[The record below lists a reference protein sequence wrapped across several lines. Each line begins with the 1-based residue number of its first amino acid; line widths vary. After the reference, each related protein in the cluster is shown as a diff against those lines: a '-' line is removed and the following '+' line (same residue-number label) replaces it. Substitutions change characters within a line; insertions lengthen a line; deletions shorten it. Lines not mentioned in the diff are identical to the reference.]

1 MNLNDLNSRVDS
13 SRKDAARVNR
23 SAAQANPDYD
33 AGMEDDNLD
42 DFFNTDDNDFG
53 SGGFSDFGSSPSG
66 GFDSLGGGF
75 DSLGGGMNTTP
86 ASSGG
91 FASLGGGMN
100 TTPSPTGFG
109 FGDMMGTSNQQA
121 QNTGDPE
128 DKLFDAAAKMGKS
141 SVNMFKDLIS
151 SFKSFDAEKRAT
163 TGRFAMVISGVCLFC
178 SILLLIFGRQS
189 FGFELLLGSMTS
201 EATGI
206 LLLCF
211 AQSSLS
217 KQKPAPAPTPVP
229 TPEPTPAPAPASD
242 SDGFSD
248 EDIFSD
254 SDEDEY
260 DDDDFYS
267 DYAPEPAK
275 QEFTDD
281 FSWAQPNEPDP
292 EPEVMSTTDMTQAKA
307 DLETLPDRGIIDRRT
322 LFERANSVLNYINK
336 DFGKHTEIAQ
346 GSDLF
351 NTLDTIVQDSAENF
365 RTNSNDELPY
375 LISAVD
381 TLFYIRLDIHRVK
394 YIKNI
399 EAYTKEI
406 VNIFQYDRNTGK
418 RDERIYGVGDVVGN
432 EMHIKLMKGESVMV
446 SLRDIY
452 AVRSENIL
460 DMDNKMPVVLGI
472 DIEGDPVIRDFKTF
486 NSLLVT
492 GAPRTGKSWL
502 LQAMIWQMMLYYSPE
517 DLWIYYLDPKGSIS
531 DFTTAITPHVKK
543 FVTTDDN
550 IVAQLEQIVRVE
562 GPRRQQIIGEAGFV
576 NLDDYKKK
584 FPGNHDM
591 PYIYVMIDEVVTL
604 ADRMDKDVKTN
615 FQGLLSELV
624 SRLPAVGIRLFMVP
638 HLVKDNIIK
647 KNTTSLIPCRI
658 SVMGNAEH
666 IESSCGVKNFPHQL
680 INRGDT
686 CTVLAGEPKPLFVH
700 GVVLSKTNDE
710 NAQLFNYI
718 AELWAKICPNSVAG
732 SVYERKLKDLPLF
745 DDTSV
750 SIKTKIASAPSEFAN
765 PRASMPDSSRIEP
778 DVQAFFQEKGILE
791 RGNNKILNNPVE
803 EIDLFDDE

>member
-33 AGMEDDNLD
+33 AGMGNDDLD
-42 DFFNTDDNDFG
+42 DFFNTDDDFG
-53 SGGFSDFGSSPSG
+53 SGGFSDFGSAPSGSSG

-75 DSLGGGMNTTP
+75 GTTSNGFGAQSGGFDSLGGGFG
-86 ASSGG
+86 S
-91 FASLGGGMN
+91 
-100 TTPSPTGFG
+100 TPSGFGSQPSGFG
-109 FGDMMGTSNQQA
+109 FGDMMGTTNQPQ
-121 QNTGDPE
+121 QKSGDTE
-128 DKLFDAAAKMGKS
+128 DKIFDAAAKMGKS

-163 TGRFAMVISGVCLFC
+163 TGRYSMIISGICLFC

-189 FGFELLLGSMTS
+189 FGFELLLGSMTA

-217 KQKPAPAPTPVP
+217 KQKSAPDPAPTPVSP
-229 TPEPTPAPAPASD
+229 TPTPAPDNTPL
-242 SDGFSD
+242 SD
-248 EDIFSD
+248 EDFFAD
-254 SDEDEY
+254 DGY
-260 DDDDFYS
+260 DDDDS
-267 DYAPEPAK
+267 DDFFSAEPEK

-281 FSWAQPNEPDP
+281 FSWAEPSEPISEP
-292 EPEVMSTTDMTQAKA
+292 EPEQPTDIEQAKTEL
-307 DLETLPDRGIIDRRT
+307 DSLPDRGIIDRRT

-351 NTLDTIVQDSAENF
+351 NTLDSIVQDSAENF

-375 LISAVD
+375 LLSAVD

-406 VNIFQYDRNTGK
+406 VNIFQYDKNTGK

-452 AVRSENIL
+452 AVKSETIL

-517 DLWIYYLDPKGSIS
+517 DLWVYYLDPKGSIS

-584 FPGNHDM
+584 FPGSHDM

-604 ADRMDKDVKTN
+604 ADRMDKDVKAN

-718 AELWAKICPNSVAG
+718 AELWSKICPNSVAG
-732 SVYERKLKDLPLF
+732 SVYERKLKGLSLF
-745 DDTSV
+745 DDDTV
-750 SIKTKIASAPSEFAN
+750 PVKTKITTAPSDFSN
-765 PRASMPDSSRIEP
+765 PRVSMPDSSKIEP
-778 DVQAFFQEKGILE
+778 DVQAFFQERGILE

-803 EIDLFDDE
+803 EIDLFDDD

>member
-42 DFFNTDDNDFG
+42 DFFNTDDDNDFG
-53 SGGFSDFGSSPSG
+53 SGGFSDFGSAPSGSSG

-75 DSLGGGMNTTP
+75 GSTPSGFNSLGGGFGST
-86 ASSGG
+86 
-91 FASLGGGMN
+91 
-100 TTPSPTGFG
+100 PTGFG
-109 FGDMMGTSNQQA
+109 FGDMMGTSNQQT
-121 QNTGDPE
+121 QNNGDTE
-128 DKLFDAAAKMGKS
+128 DKIFDAAAKMGKS

-163 TGRFAMVISGVCLFC
+163 TGRYSMIISGVCLFC

-189 FGFELLLGSMTS
+189 FGFELLLGSMTAEVS
-201 EATGI
+201 GI

-211 AQSSLS
+211 AQSSIS
-217 KQKPAPAPTPVP
+217 KQKSAPAPSQPAQS
-229 TPEPTPAPAPASD
+229 PAPAPAPEST
-242 SDGFSD
+242 SLSD
-248 EDIFSD
+248 EDFFADDGCDDGGSDDFFSD
-254 SDEDEY
+254 TSDFSAE
-260 DDDDFYS
+260 
-267 DYAPEPAK
+267 PEK

-281 FSWAQPNEPDP
+281 FSWAEPSEPISEP
-292 EPEVMSTTDMTQAKA
+292 EPEQPTDIEQAKT
-307 DLETLPDRGIIDRRT
+307 DLSSLSDRGIIDRRT

-351 NTLDTIVQDSAENF
+351 NTLDSIVQDSAENF

-375 LISAVD
+375 LLSAVD

-406 VNIFQYDRNTGK
+406 VNIFQYDKNTGK
-418 RDERIYGVGDVVGN
+418 RDERIYGVGDVVGS

-452 AVRSENIL
+452 ATREKDIL
-460 DMDNKMPVVLGI
+460 DLENKMPVVMGI
-472 DIEGDPVIRDFKTF
+472 DIEGEPVIRDFKQF

-492 GAPRTGKSWL
+492 GAPRTGKSWF
-502 LQAMIWQMMLYYSPE
+502 LQAIIWQMMMYYSPDE
-517 DLWIYYLDPKGSIS
+517 LWFYYFDPKKDLS
-531 DFTTAITPHVKK
+531 DFKTAITPHVKK
-543 FVTTDDN
+543 FVTSDDN
-550 IVAQLEQIVRVE
+550 IIAQLEYIVKVE
-562 GPRRQQIIGEAGFV
+562 GPRRKKQIGDAGCV

-584 FPGNHDM
+584 YPNNDM
-591 PYIYVMIDEVVTL
+591 PYLYVMIDEVVTL
-604 ADRMDKDVKTN
+604 AERMDKDAKAN
-615 FQGLLSELV
+615 FQGLLMELV
-624 SRLPAVGIRLFMVP
+624 SQLPATGIRLFMVP

-647 KNTTSLIPCRI
+647 KNITSLIPCRV

-666 IESSCGVKNFPHQL
+666 IESSCGVKNFPHPL
-680 INRGDT
+680 INKGDT
-686 CTVLAGEPKPLFVH
+686 CTVLTGEPKPLFIH
-700 GVVLSKTNDE
+700 GVVLSKSNDE
-710 NAQLFNYI
+710 NLELFNYL

-732 SVYERKLKDLPLF
+732 SVYERRLKGLSLF
-745 DDTSV
+745 DDDAV
-750 SIKTKIASAPSEFAN
+750 PVKTKITTTPSEFDN
-765 PRASMPDSSRIEP
+765 PRAAMPDSSKIEP
-778 DVQAFFQEKGILE
+778 DVQAFFQERGILE

-803 EIDLFDDE
+803 EIDLFDDD

>member
-33 AGMEDDNLD
+33 AGMGNDDLD
-42 DFFNTDDNDFG
+42 DFFNTDDDFG
-53 SGGFSDFGSSPSG
+53 SGGFSDFGSAPSGSSG

-75 DSLGGGMNTTP
+75 GTTSNGFGAQSGGFDSLGGGFG
-86 ASSGG
+86 S
-91 FASLGGGMN
+91 
-100 TTPSPTGFG
+100 TPSGFGSQPSGFG
-109 FGDMMGTSNQQA
+109 FGDMMGTTNQPQ
-121 QNTGDPE
+121 QKSGDTE
-128 DKLFDAAAKMGKS
+128 DKIFDAAAKMGKS

-163 TGRFAMVISGVCLFC
+163 TGRYSMIISGICLFC

-189 FGFELLLGSMTS
+189 FGFELLLGSMTA

-217 KQKPAPAPTPVP
+217 KQKSAPDPAPTPVSP
-229 TPEPTPAPAPASD
+229 IPTPAPDNTPL
-242 SDGFSD
+242 SD
-248 EDIFSD
+248 EDFFAD
-254 SDEDEY
+254 DGY
-260 DDDDFYS
+260 DDDDS
-267 DYAPEPAK
+267 DDFFSAEPEK

-281 FSWAQPNEPDP
+281 FSWAEPSEPISEP
-292 EPEVMSTTDMTQAKA
+292 EPEQPTDIEQAKTEL
-307 DLETLPDRGIIDRRT
+307 DSLPDRGIIDRRT

-351 NTLDTIVQDSAENF
+351 NTLDSIVQDSAENF

-375 LISAVD
+375 LLSAVD

-406 VNIFQYDRNTGK
+406 VNIFQYDKNTGK

-452 AVRSENIL
+452 AVKSETIL

-517 DLWIYYLDPKGSIS
+517 DLWVYYLDPKGSIS

-584 FPGNHDM
+584 FPGSHDM

-604 ADRMDKDVKTN
+604 ADRMDKDVKAN

-718 AELWAKICPNSVAG
+718 AELWSKICPNSVAG
-732 SVYERKLKDLPLF
+732 SVYERKLKGLSLF
-745 DDTSV
+745 DDDTV
-750 SIKTKIASAPSEFAN
+750 PVKTKITTAPSDFSN
-765 PRASMPDSSRIEP
+765 PRVSMPDSSKIEP
-778 DVQAFFQEKGILE
+778 DVQAFFQERGILE

-803 EIDLFDDE
+803 EIDLFDDD

>member
-33 AGMEDDNLD
+33 AGMGNDDLD
-42 DFFNTDDNDFG
+42 DFFNTDDDFG
-53 SGGFSDFGSSPSG
+53 SGGFSDFGSAPSGSSG

-75 DSLGGGMNTTP
+75 GTTSNGFGAQSGGFDSLGGGFG
-86 ASSGG
+86 S
-91 FASLGGGMN
+91 
-100 TTPSPTGFG
+100 TPSGFGSQPSGFG
-109 FGDMMGTSNQQA
+109 FGDMMGTTNQPQ
-121 QNTGDPE
+121 QKSGDTE
-128 DKLFDAAAKMGKS
+128 DKIFDAAAKMGKS

-163 TGRFAMVISGVCLFC
+163 TGRYSMIISGICLFC

-189 FGFELLLGSMTS
+189 FGFELLLGSMTA

-217 KQKPAPAPTPVP
+217 KQKSAPDPAPTPVSP
-229 TPEPTPAPAPASD
+229 TPTPAPDNTPL
-242 SDGFSD
+242 SD
-248 EDIFSD
+248 EDFFAD
-254 SDEDEY
+254 DGY
-260 DDDDFYS
+260 DDDDS
-267 DYAPEPAK
+267 DDFFSAEPEK

-281 FSWAQPNEPDP
+281 FSWAEPSEPISEP
-292 EPEVMSTTDMTQAKA
+292 EPEQPTDIEQAKTEL
-307 DLETLPDRGIIDRRT
+307 DSLPDRGIIDRRT

-351 NTLDTIVQDSAENF
+351 NTLDSIVQDSAENF

-375 LISAVD
+375 LLSAVD

-406 VNIFQYDRNTGK
+406 VNIFQYDKNTGK

-452 AVRSENIL
+452 AVKSETIL

-517 DLWIYYLDPKGSIS
+517 DLWVYYLDPKGSIS

-584 FPGNHDM
+584 SPGSHDM

-604 ADRMDKDVKTN
+604 ADRMDKDVKAN

-718 AELWAKICPNSVAG
+718 AELWSKICPNSVAG
-732 SVYERKLKDLPLF
+732 SVYERKLKGLSLF
-745 DDTSV
+745 DDDTV
-750 SIKTKIASAPSEFAN
+750 PVKTKITTAPSDFSN
-765 PRASMPDSSRIEP
+765 PRVSMPDSSKIEP
-778 DVQAFFQEKGILE
+778 DVQAFFQERGILE

-803 EIDLFDDE
+803 EIDLFDDD